1 MMQRLKTTS
10 MFSRLHI
17 LLFIILLGP
26 LSAHAAPVDDVRNI
40 LKQWV
45 ETEKTISQEQ
55 ENWRQEKDLLEN
67 VLSSLNQEE
76 RVLNNTIATA
86 QQATSRADDERLE
99 LISRRESYQRNSSR
113 FADQLS
119 LFERQAVQLIPQL
132 PIILRDEM
140 GLMVNR
146 LYQADEG
153 NYSLSQRAQNLIN
166 ILSAIQKFDSS
177 ITVSNEIRTLKTGD
191 KIEVRVLYLGL
202 SRAFYA
208 AKDKRVS
215 GIGRPLEGGSEDG
228 WQWVEE
234 IDLADDINDAI
245 DIYEN
250 VDTPGLIQL
259 PLSLKIN

>member
-1 MMQRLKTTS
+1 MKQGTKPSLV
-10 MFSRLHI
+10 FLRLHT
-17 LLFIILLGP
+17 LLFISLLGP
-26 LSAHAAPVDDVRNI
+26 LGAHAAPVDDVRNI
-40 LKQWV
+40 LKEWV

-55 ENWRQEKDLLEN
+55 ESWRQEKDLLEN

-99 LISRRESYQRNSSR
+99 LISRREFYQRNSSR
-113 FADQLS
+113 FADQLG

-140 GLMVNR
+140 GLMINR
-146 LYQADEG
+146 LYQVDDAS
-153 NYSLSQRAQNLIN
+153 YSLGQRAQNLIN

-177 ITVSNEIRTLKTGD
+177 ITVSNEIRTLNTGD

-208 AKDKRVS
+208 AKDERMS

-228 WQWVEE
+228 WQWIEQ

-259 PLSLKIN
+259 PLSLQIN